1 MKRFIKAFRAE
12 VKRATR
18 WRSYTAVAFVLPAVS
33 LIFFS
38 IYLFDNRIESLPV
51 VVVDNDNSS
60 LSRVLIEMID
70 ATQSV
75 KISYKATDS
84 AEAEAL
90 IRQGKAYAAVVIP
103 QGFER
108 DILRAEGA
116 NVALYNSGT
125 NISTAGFIAKDIST
139 VVATFGAGIEL
150 RSGKSIDEIMPVRV
164 AEHNLFN
171 PYINYGYYL
180 APCFM
185 PMMLMIFTIL
195 STITAITEP
204 KPRSKVEL
212 LARIT
217 PTTISMVVYSLVMLV
232 VLFRAIGVPLAGSS
246 LMIVLSTLLF
256 IAVNQAVA
264 IFFVAIFKER
274 HTALSLGGGVAV
286 LSFTLSGLTFPT
298 TAMYPIFRAA
308 SYLFPF
314 TYYIEIVVDQAL
326 RGTPAVVTL
335 PKMCVLCLFLL
346 LPLCKRL

>member
-150 RSGKSIDEIMPVRV
+150 RSGKSIDEIIPVRV

-185 PMMLMIFTIL
+185 PMMLMIFTML
-195 STITAITEP
+195 ATITAVTNP
-204 KPRSKVEL
+204 KPKNRAEIVG
-212 LARIT
+212 RIA
-217 PTTISMVVYSLVMLV
+217 PTTISMTIYGLIMLLL
-232 VLFRAIGVPLAGSS
+232 LFKVIGVPMVGSS
-246 LMIVLSTLLF
+246 YIIAITTILF
-256 IAVNQAVA
+256 ILVYQAIAILWHFLNSDTLRYPSAVDM
-264 IFFVAIFKER
+264 
-274 HTALSLGGGVAV
+274 L
-286 LSFTLSGLTFPT
+286 
-298 TAMYPIFRAA
+298 
-308 SYLFPF
+308 
-314 TYYIEIVVDQAL
+314 YYH
-326 RGTPAVVTL
+326 
-335 PKMCVLCLFLL
+335 LL
-346 LPLCKRL
+346 YQD